1 MRIDQSIRIKA
12 ALVIIVIFALAAN
25 IKLLAEWIEPN
36 LDFVGRD
43 DITLFEKRFEPV
55 KKRMPEHA
63 LVGYTIVGHKDGS
76 DEDLRQRY
84 LTQYT
89 LAPRTIIKSTSQE
102 YVIKIDPAAAKAGR
116 ESFTINEYEG
126 SLVVFD
132 YGNGISL
139 IRNRR

>member
-25 IKLLAEWIEPN
+25 IKLLAEWIEPD

-55 KKRMPEHA
+55 KKRMPEHTV
-63 LVGYTIVGHKDGS
+63 VGYTIAGHKDGS
-76 DEDLRQRY
+76 DEDLRQRF

-89 LAPRTIIKSTSQE
+89 LAPRTVVKSPSQE
-102 YVIKIDPAAAKAGR
+102 YVVRIDPAAAKEGR
-116 ESFTINEYEG
+116 ESFTMNEYED
-126 SLVVFD
+126 SLIFD